1 MRNRANV
8 ATLGGHDQE
17 GSIPVLKELVISCT
31 NYSRVDESAFGA
43 IRDELFDRLSRSDVI
58 LVENVKL
65 DLPVVVPLLSSKVY
79 DFIRSTQVTKSLT
92 LGRFHRRP
100 VDNTFINLAD
110 AMEANNSILE
120 LKVGRKQFHTTTNLL
135 SSPNKHRIR
144 CKCRR
149 NKIKVQSLRK
159 NENLNLLP
167 LVLAGLLSSDGRSA
181 DDEEHSEIEAR
192 LLVGRTFVFEI
203 LKDSPALFA
212 VYGKRKRED

>member
-1 MRNRANV
+1 M
-8 ATLGGHDQE
+8 
-17 GSIPVLKELVISCT
+17 
-31 NYSRVDESAFGA
+31 
-43 IRDELFDRLSRSDVI
+43 
-58 LVENVKL
+58 
-65 DLPVVVPLLSSKVY
+65 LSSKMY

-167 LVLAGLLSSDGRSA
+167 LVLTKLLPSDDTPA
-181 DDEEHSEIEAR
+181 DENERRKIEAR
-192 LLVGRTFVFEI
+192 QLVDRTIAYEV
-203 LKDSPALFA
+203 LKDIPVLFA
-212 VYGKRKRED
+212 V